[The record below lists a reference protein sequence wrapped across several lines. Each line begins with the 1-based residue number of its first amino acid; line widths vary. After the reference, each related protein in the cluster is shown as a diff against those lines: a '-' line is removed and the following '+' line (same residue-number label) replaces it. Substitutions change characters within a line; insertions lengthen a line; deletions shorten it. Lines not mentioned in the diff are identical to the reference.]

1 MSIDVNGRQGSG
13 GAYSGEEPVDLGRY
27 LVALRRSR
35 WLIAAIV
42 AIITAAVLALSLTL
56 PKHYVASASVVVNNP
71 STTLGS
77 GESQAIQRS
86 LATTATLATTS
97 SVLGEAAASVRGESR
112 ASLANK
118 VSATV
123 NEDAYIID
131 IKVNDR
137 SPARAAAL
145 AAAVARAF
153 IKQRAAIQRAQ
164 TATALS
170 ALKSQIAALRA
181 RAATEPG
188 VATQVSALQAR
199 SAELEGA
206 SAAAESQ
213 LQLVQPPRVPTS
225 AGSPRPAQN
234 VVIAVFA
241 SLFLAVLIALARE
254 QLTPGV
260 TNQRELAQLLGLPI
274 LGGIPYIGRRVNA
287 RYAYVEHETYQTLS
301 AALRLAL
308 PAGSTPHVVLVSS
321 ATHGE
326 GKTTVT
332 TRLGR
337 MLAQAGHKTLLIS
350 GDLRWPKLDG
360 AFEVDA
366 RPGLRQLL
374 ARASDG
380 DELPFDEIEG
390 FILPARGHGSGGDL
404 DILPAGRHR
413 GDASDVLHTTA
424 LQSLI
429 AAVRKSDYAYVLI
442 DSPPILG
449 VADAQ
454 LFARFCDRLLLVARL
469 DRLRMSDVVDLR
481 DTLDR
486 LGVEAVGLVVIGTR
500 ATGSPYYGQRP
511 TLAPSIGAELEP

>member
-1 MSIDVNGRQGSG
+1 MSTDVNGRQGSG
-13 GAYSGEEPVDLGRY
+13 GTYSGEEAVDLGRY

-145 AAAVARAF
+145 AAAVAEAF
-153 IKQRAAIQRAQ
+153 IKQRAAIQRAE

-170 ALKSQIAALRA
+170 ALKSQIDALRA
-181 RAATEPG
+181 RSATEPG

-199 SAELEGA
+199 SAELEAA
-206 SAAAESQ
+206 SAATESQ
-213 LQLVQPPRVPTS
+213 LQLVQRPRVPTS
-225 AGSPRPAQN
+225 ASSPRPAQN
-234 VVIAVFA
+234 VVIAIFA

-260 TNQRELAQLLGLPI
+260 ANQRELAQLLGLPI
-274 LGGIPYIGRRVNA
+274 LGGIPYIGRRVSA

-308 PAGSTPHVVLVSS
+308 PAGATPHVILVSS
-321 ATHGE
+321 ATHAE

-332 TRLGR
+332 ARLGR

-350 GDLRWPKLDG
+350 GDLRWPKLDD

-380 DELPFDEIEG
+380 HELPFDEVEG
-390 FILPARGHGSGGDL
+390 FILPARGHDSRGEL

-413 GDASDVLHTTA
+413 DDASDVLNTTA

-429 AAVRKSDYAYVLI
+429 AAVRTSDYAYVLI
-442 DSPPILG
+442 DAPPILG

-454 LFARFCDRLLLVARL
+454 LFAKFCDRLLLVARL

-486 LGVEAVGLVVIGTR
+486 LGSPAVGLVVIGTR
-500 ATGSPYYGQRP
+500 ATGSPYYSERP
-511 TLAPSIGAELEP
+511 ALAPGIGAELAP